1 MSKVVIAHYSSESI
15 FKIPKGLDL
24 DDKTQVKGWGVKWDK
39 LFIELAN
46 GTDLTIESYGD
57 GGVDYKWPN
66 DTEIGEAD
74 DYIHVSDDEE
84 EDVVTDDTIV
94 TGIVCKSCENVLP
107 PHTVGEHLDVT
118 SKVLEC
124 PHAVEECDGVCELC
138 GWGNGGKWGDFP
150 VNFCKWS
157 CSECGVILLEE
168 EEEEHTD
175 VIGLTYA
182 EKVTYFIDRWDR
194 RGKRGDY
201 ADEE

>member
-24 DDKTQVKGWGVKWDK
+24 EDETQVKSWGVKWDK

-94 TGIVCKSCENVLP
+94 TGIVCKSCDNVLP

-118 SKVLEC
+118 SKILEC
-124 PHAVEECDGVCELC
+124 PHGKVEEKIMEFVNEKCPELE
-138 GWGNGGKWGDFP
+138 
-150 VNFCKWS
+150 S
-157 CSECGVILLEE
+157 MLA
-168 EEEEHTD
+168 
-175 VIGLTYA
+175 GLN
-182 EKVTYFIDRWDR
+182 
-194 RGKRGDY
+194 DY
-201 ADEE
+201 ADKCTDEEWKELWEDVDKGRD